1 MFLCTLMFHRFRF
14 TDMVKWM
21 DAVDRSLE
29 NVLKDLLTIEEFESE
44 RAVFQVKMTSVLKKK
59 YKRIHF
65 SHFSKLNL

>member
-1 MFLCTLMFHRFRF
+1 MCCRF

-44 RAVFQVKMTSVLKKK
+44 RAVFQVRTSKFIVIL
-59 YKRIHF
+59 HA
-65 SHFSKLNL
+65 SCLH